1 MALTA
6 KNKIGFVD
14 GTIPKPT
21 PNDLLFSIWC
31 RCNSMVSS
39 WIINAISGDI
49 ADSLLYI
56 DSAFE
61 VWRDL
66 HDRFNQGN
74 GPRVFQIKKQLSS
87 LTQGSLDINAYFTQ
101 LKILWDELKE
111 FQPVPVCQCGGLR
124 IWSEH
129 QQKEYVMQ
137 FLMRLNESYT
147 QIRAQVLMMDP
158 FPSIN
163 RVFSLVIQEERQRNI
178 GLGSTI
184 SNAEP
189 MSFNS
194 GSTSS
199 INPSSVNYSSSK
211 SRKDK
216 LICTHCGYN
225 GHTRDRCYKLNG
237 YPPGWK
243 LRNKGQDNS
252 PAVNQ
257 TELQNVGNTT
267 NTGIHSLNSSQV
279 QQLLQ
284 MLSTQLVSPTA
295 NAISESSQTEPTVSN
310 FTSIDSNISTST
322 WIIDTGA
329 THHVCCSL
337 DLFISS
343 LPVQSSRVTLPT
355 GFSVPIVRVGTGQSK
370 DQTIGMGKRR
380 GNLYFLDLDS
390 FKSTSAASCIP
401 STLNKSSLWHSRLGH
416 PSLSRILLLRSV
428 LDIKES
434 SRIIPEFFTLIKNQF
449 GCQIKSFRSDNA
461 PELGFVDLFKFLG
474 VVHYFS
480 CVETPQQNSVVERKH
495 QHILNVARA
504 LLFQS
509 CLPLCYWG
517 DCILTSVYLI
527 NRLPTPLLSGKSP
540 FELLYNK
547 MPQYDHLRSF
557 GCLCFAS
564 TLKNSRDKFSLRA
577 RAAVFLGYP
586 FGYKGYK
593 LLDIEN
599 RSVFISRH
607 VKSDVS
613 PTDFFHDRVLPLVI
627 SDISDMPTLRSTH
640 GTPSDTT
647 EPTSNLD
654 TMFLSLAT
662 IKGWHLAQL
671 DVNNAFL
678 HGDLVEEVY
687 MQLPPGY
694 VSKGELL
701 PPNPVCHLHK
711 SLYGLRQASRQ

>member
-6 KNKIGFVD
+6 KNKIRFVD
-14 GTIPKPT
+14 GIIPKPT

-39 WIINAISGDI
+39 WIINAISRDI

-74 GPRVFQIKKQLSS
+74 GPR
-87 LTQGSLDINAYFTQ
+87 
-101 LKILWDELKE
+101 
-111 FQPVPVCQCGGLR
+111 
-124 IWSEH
+124 H

-137 FLMRLNESYT
+137 FLMGLNESYT

-237 YPPGWK
+237 YHPGWK
-243 LRNKGQDNS
+243 LRNKGQDIS
-252 PAVNQ
+252 PVVNQ
-257 TELQNVGNTT
+257 TELQNVGNTN

-295 NAISESSQTEPTVSN
+295 NAISESSQTEPTISN
-310 FTSIDSNISTST
+310 FT
-322 WIIDTGA
+322 
-329 THHVCCSL
+329 
-337 DLFISS
+337 
-343 LPVQSSRVTLPT
+343 VTLPT
-355 GFSVPIVRVGTGQSK
+355 GFSVPIVRVGTVLLSEHIKLENVLYGQSK

-390 FKSTSAASCIP
+390 FKSTSTASCIP
-401 STLNKSSLWHSRLGH
+401 STLNKSSLWRSRLGH
-416 PSLSRILLLRSV
+416 PSLSRILLLRFV

-434 SRIIPEFFTLIKNQF
+434 SVSTFPCNI
-449 GCQIKSFRSDNA
+449 C
-461 PELGFVDLFKFLG
+461 
-474 VVHYFS
+474 
-480 CVETPQQNSVVERKH
+480 
-495 QHILNVARA
+495 
-504 LLFQS
+504 
-509 CLPLCYWG
+509 
-517 DCILTSVYLI
+517 
-527 NRLPTPLLSGKSP
+527 PLLS
-540 FELLYNK
+540 
-547 MPQYDHLRSF
+547 
-557 GCLCFAS
+557 
-564 TLKNSRDKFSLRA
+564 KNNCPL
-577 RAAVFLGYP
+577 FL
-586 FGYKGYK
+586 
-593 LLDIEN
+593 
-599 RSVFISRH
+599 
-607 VKSDVS
+607 
-613 PTDFFHDRVLPLVI
+613 
-627 SDISDMPTLRSTH
+627 
-640 GTPSDTT
+640 
-647 EPTSNLD
+647 
-654 TMFLSLAT
+654 
-662 IKGWHLAQL
+662 
-671 DVNNAFL
+671 
-678 HGDLVEEVY
+678 
-687 MQLPPGY
+687 
-694 VSKGELL
+694 
-701 PPNPVCHLHK
+701 
-711 SLYGLRQASRQ
+711 

>member
-1 MALTA
+1 MVLTA

-39 WIINAISGDI
+39 WIINAVSRDI
-49 ADSLLYI
+49 AGSLLYI

-74 GPRVFQIKKQLSS
+74 GPR
-87 LTQGSLDINAYFTQ
+87 
-101 LKILWDELKE
+101 
-111 FQPVPVCQCGGLR
+111 
-124 IWSEH
+124 H

-137 FLMRLNESYT
+137 FLMGLNESYT

-243 LRNKGQDNS
+243 LRNKGQDIS

-310 FTSIDSNISTST
+310 FT
-322 WIIDTGA
+322 
-329 THHVCCSL
+329 
-337 DLFISS
+337 
-343 LPVQSSRVTLPT
+343 VTLPT
-355 GFSVPIVRVGTGQSK
+355 GFSVPIVRVGTFLLSEHIKLENVLYGQSK
-370 DQTIGMGKRR
+370 DQMIRMGKRR

-401 STLNKSSLWHSRLGH
+401 STLNKSSLWHLRLGH
-416 PSLSRILLLRSV
+416 PSLSRILLLRSI

-434 SRIIPEFFTLIKNQF
+434 SVSTFPCNI
-449 GCQIKSFRSDNA
+449 C
-461 PELGFVDLFKFLG
+461 
-474 VVHYFS
+474 
-480 CVETPQQNSVVERKH
+480 
-495 QHILNVARA
+495 
-504 LLFQS
+504 
-509 CLPLCYWG
+509 PLA
-517 DCILTSVYLI
+517 
-527 NRLPTPLLSGKSP
+527 KQ
-540 FELLYNK
+540 K
-547 MPQYDHLRSF
+547 
-557 GCLCFAS
+557 
-564 TLKNSRDKFSLRA
+564 
-577 RAAVFLGYP
+577 
-586 FGYKGYK
+586 
-593 LLDIEN
+593 
-599 RSVFISRH
+599 
-607 VKSDVS
+607 
-613 PTDFFHDRVLPLVI
+613 
-627 SDISDMPTLRSTH
+627 
-640 GTPSDTT
+640 
-647 EPTSNLD
+647 
-654 TMFLSLAT
+654 
-662 IKGWHLAQL
+662 
-671 DVNNAFL
+671 
-678 HGDLVEEVY
+678 
-687 MQLPPGY
+687 QLPF
-694 VSKGELL
+694 VSL
-701 PPNPVCHLHK
+701 NN
-711 SLYGLRQASRQ
+711 RQAEPFQLIHCDV